1 MPEAL
6 PQHLDPGFVAEGL
19 RRLDLKR
26 RMNAPIVPRPDS
38 PQAAVT
44 LLELAF
50 YARNQLLR
58 DADWAGM
65 AHSIEIRT
73 PLLDFELFRRL
84 GPLIGHL
91 KPSEGKQLLAD
102 APSKPLPDWLR
113 YRAKTGFTIPYA
125 NWMSEIAVLRTN
137 ATVDSSNKGELSR
150 RWSDYVLDRYAA
162 A

>member
-1 MPEAL
+1 M
-6 PQHLDPGFVAEGL
+6 
-19 RRLDLKR
+19 
-26 RMNAPIVPRPDS
+26 
-38 PQAAVT
+38 T

-65 AHSIEIRT
+65 AHSLEIRT
-73 PLLDFELFRRL
+73 PLLDFALFAQL

-113 YRAKTGFTIPYA
+113 YKAKTGFNIPYA
-125 NWMSEIAVLRTN
+125 NWMREIPALRIN
-137 ATVDSSNKGELSR
+137 GGVDPANKGEISR
-150 RWSDYVLDRYAA
+150 RWANYVLDRYSVA
-162 A
+162 